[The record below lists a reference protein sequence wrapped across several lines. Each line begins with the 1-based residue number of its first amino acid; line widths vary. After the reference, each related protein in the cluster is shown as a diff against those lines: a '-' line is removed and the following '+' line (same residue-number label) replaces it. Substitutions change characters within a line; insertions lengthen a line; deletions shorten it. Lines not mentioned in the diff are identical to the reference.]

1 MAAGHKPV
9 VYATEH
15 RDADDRP
22 STRRVEVYADDGG
35 LWRYRVKA
43 GNGQIVGTPGQGYA
57 RKDGALRA
65 ARREHP
71 PVPRIR

>member
-1 MAAGHKPV
+1 MTRGPKPV
-9 VYATEH
+9 TYEAT
-15 RDADDRP
+15 
-22 STRRVEVYADDGG
+22 SGRRIEVYPDAAG

-43 GNGQIVGTPGQGYA
+43 GNGQTVGGPQQGYA

-71 PVPRIR
+71 ERPRIR

>member
-1 MAAGHKPV
+1 MSAGRKPV
-9 VYATEH
+9 VYPTPGP
-15 RDADDRP
+15 DGGQP
-22 STRRVEVYADDGG
+22 RRVEIYPDGGG

-43 GNGQIVGTPGQGYA
+43 GNGQVVGTPGQGYT

-71 PVPRIR
+71 PVPRLR

>member
-1 MAAGHKPV
+1 V
-9 VYATEH
+9 VFATVTT
-15 RDADDRP
+15 DGDP
-22 STRRVEVYADDGG
+22 RRVEVYPDEGG

-43 GNGQIVGTPGQGYA
+43 RNGQIVGSPGQGYA

-71 PVPRIR
+71 PAPRIR

>member
-1 MAAGHKPV
+1 MSAHGTKPV
-9 VYATEH
+9 TYDT
-15 RDADDRP
+15 DNG
-22 STRRVEVYADDGG
+22 RRIEVYADDGG

-43 GNGQIVGTPGQGYA
+43 GNGQTVGGPQQAYA

-71 PVPRIR
+71 ERPRIR

>member
-1 MAAGHKPV
+1 MTGGHKPV
-9 VYATEH
+9 TYATPGPEG
-15 RDADDRP
+15 
-22 STRRVEVYADDGG
+22 SVRRVEVYPDGGG

-43 GNGQIVGTPGQGYA
+43 GNGQIVGTPGQGYT